1 MTRILRFGKRFALPA
16 LLAGLLLVVAQ
27 VVFASPPVA
36 SFTATVNPGAPGCGS
51 VTFTDTSTDPESD
64 IDTIQWD
71 FGDGQTGSGSSVTH
85 QYATAGPFTV
95 NMTATDLDTAGDG
108 VESNTATQS
117 VSIPNTLPSA
127 TFTDTYS
134 AAGATAG
141 QTAFA
146 ATPIDDGT
154 VTNYAWNFGDGTG
167 TGQDASHAY
176 TGHTPPTQNVTLTL
190 TDNCQAT
197 GQVTR
202 AVTLGNTAPAMTGAP
217 TATVGSPPVAATA
230 ANPGTQVTFT
240 APAATDVNGDALTYT
255 WDLDGDGAF
264 DDGTGATVPHTYA
277 ATAPA
282 APAVRVQ
289 VTDGVTGSVAAAS
302 AALAF
307 RVNKAPV
314 VAVSNDPESPAVG
327 EPVKFDAST
336 SHDADA
342 SPGALTYAWDLDGD
356 GQFDDSTLAAPTTHY
371 DAIGNVNVGL
381 RVTDGD
387 GAATPFTKTITVQKT
402 RPTARLTYSPANPV
416 PGQAVTLTSTST
428 KSTSLGAPAI
438 TLTQWDFDY
447 AATGAFGPVASGTT
461 TRTSFSTAGVHT
473 VAVRVTDGSNGTDIA
488 SAPIVVNARPKAA
501 FTVRPTKPLEGNEI
515 DFISTSRDPDGP
527 IANQE
532 WDLDDDGRYDDG
544 TGVVASTRKLKK
556 GTHQVRLR
564 VTDSKGATATAAA
577 TVKVGAKP
585 YGQPP
590 DVTKTLG
597 YARRSW
603 GIQVVALYVSVPAH
617 TTVKVTCKGRG
628 CPHGTFVKRSK
639 KRSTQLRFSKFR
651 GLLRAGAKIT
661 VISSRNGSIA
671 EYFTYTVRG
680 NHREPLKR
688 KRCKA
693 PGAKKYRSCG

>member
-16 LLAGLLLVVAQ
+16 LLAGVLLVVAQ
-27 VVFASPPVA
+27 VVFALPPVA
-36 SFTATVNPGAPGCGS
+36 SFTATVNAGAPGCGS
-51 VTFTDTSTDPESD
+51 VTFTDTSTDPD
-64 IDTIQWD
+64 GDLDTIQWD
-71 FGDGQTGSGSSVTH
+71 FGDGQTGDGSSVTH

-108 VESNTATQS
+108 IESSIATQS
-117 VSIPNTLPSA
+117 VSIPNTPPTA
-127 TFTDTYS
+127 TFTDTYNPTT
-134 AAGATAG
+134 GA
-141 QTAFA
+141 TAFA
-146 ATPIDDGT
+146 ATPTDDGT
-154 VTNYAWNFGDGTG
+154 ITGYAWNFGDTGAG
-167 TGQDASHAY
+167 TGQTASHTYA
-176 TGHTPPTQNVTLTL
+176 GHAAQNVTLTV
-190 TDNCQAT
+190 TDNCQESTPVAR
-197 GQVTR
+197 QVTP
-202 AVTLGNTAPAMTGAP
+202 GNTAPTIAAGAP
-217 TATVGSPPVAATA
+217 TATVGGAAATA
-230 ANPGTQVTFT
+230 ANPGAAVTFT

-264 DDGTGATVPHTYA
+264 DDGTGASVAHPYA
-277 ATAPA
+277 ATDPA
-282 APAVRVQ
+282 TPDVRVQ
-289 VTDGVTGSVAAAS
+289 VTDGVTGTVAATS
-302 AALAF
+302 TALPF
-307 RVNKAPV
+307 RINKPPV

-327 EPVKFDAST
+327 EPVKFDASL
-336 SHDADA
+336 SHDADG

-356 GQFDDSTLAAPTTHY
+356 GQFDDSALAAPTTHY
-371 DAIGNVNVGL
+371 DAVGDVAIGL

-387 GAATPFTKTITVQKT
+387 GAVTPFTKTITVNKT
-402 RPTARLTYSPANPV
+402 RPTARLTYAPANPV

-428 KSTSLGAPAI
+428 KSTSSGAPAI

-447 AATGAFGPVASGTT
+447 AATAAFGPQVSGATAT
-461 TRTSFSTAGVHT
+461 TSFSTAGVHT

-501 FTVRPTKPLEGNEI
+501 FTVRPTKPLEGGEVS
-515 DFISTSRDPDGP
+515 FISTSRDPDGP
-527 IANQE
+527 IAKQA
-532 WDLDDDGRYDDG
+532 WDLDGDGSYDDA

-556 GTHQVRLR
+556 GTRQVRLR
-564 VTDSKGATATAAA
+564 VTDSKGATDAIAQTI
-577 TVKVGAKP
+577 KVGAKP

-603 GIQVVALYVSVPAH
+603 GIQVVALYVSVPAR

-639 KRSTQLRFSKFR
+639 KRSTQLRFSKFH

-680 NHREPLKR
+680 GHREPLKR

-693 PGAKKYRSCG
+693 PGAKKYSRCG